1 MNHTEEK
8 SVSLEERM
16 DRLEQ
21 LIEKMESDHI
31 SLDESFALYKQGISE
46 IKEAGEM
53 LDAIE
58 KEMLVMAPNGN
69 LEEF

>member
-31 SLDESFALYKQGISE
+31 SLDESFTLYLLRGILYSP
-46 IKEAGEM
+46 IITFFNKR
-53 LDAIE
+53 
-58 KEMLVMAPNGN
+58 
-69 LEEF
+69 